1 MAPEGGSSLNDKKDY
16 RKGMLKTP
24 KTHSYFMVLTNRHVL
39 STLKCILT
47 SSYSNIRTVET
58 QSLAGLP
65 LFKSMMQFNLV
76 WHDS

>member
-47 SSYSNIRTVET
+47 SSYSNNRNCRNTKFSGPT
-58 QSLAGLP
+58 T
-65 LFKSMMQFNLV
+65 F
-76 WHDS
+76 